1 MQVFMVPSWLP
12 NVCLPFEKIEMLMED
27 VVPQLRQYSMNII
40 LGIFTA
46 ALFCPF
52 GLAQAQT
59 RYLI

>member
-52 GLAQAQT
+52 GLAQA
-59 RYLI
+59 